1 MSITKKSNFASRKIK
16 AELSGNE
23 DIFMKKIEFDV
34 ELHTAELYCFTM
46 RHTYYSFSGIF
57 SILFSLVC
65 LVIAIIKWSTMQPM
79 TIGALLV
86 IASLFTIVQP
96 VMLWAKCRMQMK
108 QNKNINTKLHY
119 IVEED
124 GITVQQNDQE
134 AVVKWYEVQ
143 KAVKTKKAIYLYMS
157 VVRAFIF
164 PVEQCNGQ
172 FEALLQM
179 ITQQMEKY
187 KDYDYEEETE
197 ESPEEDFSEDII
209 DEEESDE

>member
-1 MSITKKSNFASRKIK
+1 
-16 AELSGNE
+16 
-23 DIFMKKIEFDV
+23 MKKIEFDV
-34 ELHTAELYCFTM
+34 ELHTAELYRFTM

-124 GITVQQNDQE
+124 GITDS
-134 AVVKWYEVQ
+134 
-143 KAVKTKKAIYLYMS
+143 TK
-157 VVRAFIF
+157 
-164 PVEQCNGQ
+164 
-172 FEALLQM
+172 
-179 ITQQMEKY
+179 
-187 KDYDYEEETE
+187 
-197 ESPEEDFSEDII
+197 
-209 DEEESDE
+209 

>member
-1 MSITKKSNFASRKIK
+1 
-16 AELSGNE
+16 
-23 DIFMKKIEFDV
+23 
-34 ELHTAELYCFTM
+34 
-46 RHTYYSFSGIF
+46 
-57 SILFSLVC
+57 
-65 LVIAIIKWSTMQPM
+65 
-79 TIGALLV
+79 
-86 IASLFTIVQP
+86 
-96 VMLWAKCRMQMK
+96 MK

-157 VVRAFIF
+157 EVRAFIF

-197 ESPEEDFSEDII
+197 ESPEEEFSEDIT

>member
-1 MSITKKSNFASRKIK
+1 
-16 AELSGNE
+16 
-23 DIFMKKIEFDV
+23 MKKIEFDV
-34 ELHTAELYCFTM
+34 ELHTAELYRFTM

-65 LVIAIIKWSTMQPM
+65 LVIAIVKCNTMQPM

-86 IASLFTIVQP
+86 IAALFTIVQP
-96 VMLWAKCRMQMK
+96 IMLWVKCSMQMR

-124 GITVQQNDQE
+124 GITVQQNEQE
-134 AVVKWYEVQ
+134 ASVKWYEVQ
-143 KAVKTKKAIYLYMS
+143 KAVKTKKAMYLYMS

-164 PVEQCNGQ
+164 PIEQCNGQ
-172 FEALLQM
+172 FDALSQLV
-179 ITQQMEKY
+179 TQQMEKY
-187 KDYDYEEETE
+187 KDYDYEEEE
-197 ESPEEDFSEDII
+197 AHDSQEEDFADDIT